1 MNSGEEKADF
11 TLPGSPLDEY
21 LRTLELG
28 EDNLFDQINS
38 DACEGTP
45 DGDVSSPVANISLKD
60 CLNSRLS
67 ELIVTFRQ
75 FHSAQENGL
84 PYLQSKIKWGV
95 SSRWYSSLYCPMLN
109 SDQMTIGKTHS
120 ALK

>member
-28 EDNLFDQINS
+28 EDSLFDQINS

-45 DGDVSSPVANISLKD
+45 DGDVSNPVANISLKD
-60 CLNSRLS
+60 CLKSRLS
-67 ELIVTFRQ
+67 ELILSLRQ
-75 FHSAQENGL
+75 FHSSQENGL
-84 PYLQSKIKWGV
+84 PYLQCKSVI
-95 SSRWYSSLYCPMLN
+95 
-109 SDQMTIGKTHS
+109 
-120 ALK
+120 

>member
-38 DACEGTP
+38 DVYEATP
-45 DGDVSSPVANISLKD
+45 DDGISSPVANISLKD
-60 CLNSRLS
+60 CLKSRLS
-67 ELIVTFRQ
+67 ELILSLRQ
-75 FHSAQENGL
+75 FHSSQENGL
-84 PYLQSKIKWGV
+84 PYLQ
-95 SSRWYSSLYCPMLN
+95 C
-109 SDQMTIGKTHS
+109 KTVI
-120 ALK
+120 

>member
-38 DACEGTP
+38 DAYEATP
-45 DGDVSSPVANISLKD
+45 DGDITSHVANISLKD
-60 CLNSRLS
+60 CLKSRFS
-67 ELIVTFRQ
+67 ELLSSFRR
-75 FHSAQENGL
+75 FHSSQE
-84 PYLQSKIKWGV
+84 
-95 SSRWYSSLYCPMLN
+95 
-109 SDQMTIGKTHS
+109 IG
-120 ALK
+120 

>member
-38 DACEGTP
+38 DTCTP
-45 DGDVSSPVANISLKD
+45 DGDVSIPVTNISLKD
-60 CLNSRLS
+60 CLNSCLS

-84 PYLQSKIKWGV
+84 PCNL
-95 SSRWYSSLYCPMLN
+95 R
-109 SDQMTIGKTHS
+109 
-120 ALK
+120 

>member
-28 EDNLFDQINS
+28 EDSLFDQINS

-45 DGDVSSPVANISLKD
+45 DGDVSNPVVNISLKD

-84 PYLQSKIKWGV
+84 PYSQSKIKWAAF
-95 SSRWYSSLYCPMLN
+95 PMVVL
-109 SDQMTIGKTHS
+109 SILFY
-120 ALK
+120 AVF

>member
-38 DACEGTP
+38 DAYEGTP
-45 DGDVSSPVANISLKD
+45 DGDTSSPVVNVSLKD
-60 CLNSRLS
+60 CLKSRFS
-67 ELIVTFRQ
+67 ELLSSVRQ
-75 FHSAQENGL
+75 FHSSQENG
-84 PYLQSKIKWGV
+84 
-95 SSRWYSSLYCPMLN
+95 
-109 SDQMTIGKTHS
+109 
-120 ALK
+120 

>member
-28 EDNLFDQINS
+28 EDSLFDQINL

-67 ELIVTFRQ
+67 ELIVTFCQ
-75 FHSAQENGL
+75 FHSSQENGI
-84 PYLQSKIKWGV
+84 PYLQSKI
-95 SSRWYSSLYCPMLN
+95 N
-109 SDQMTIGKTHS
+109 IN
-120 ALK
+120 